1 MSFSRIS
8 RALLCGAAMPPAV
21 AMLAWIYAFRL
32 EPAYLLESVAFRL
45 YALACILLLVA
56 ELVRNVLQRALASAL
71 ICLGLLLVLLQGSI
85 WYGYRFSGMAAVGI
99 DEQITEYYT
108 SRSGTFATPPRI
120 PLKVAGITEE
130 PVSVNL
136 DRDGIESRL
145 EAGKTLQRDG
155 FIFRLEKIEHAPLV
169 SVRTVRGEPVD
180 GAYLKLTSSG
190 EREDFIMF
198 GRLPH
203 RFYVREVREPGSGR
217 AMFRL
222 KVVRDKLTIIDTPV
236 QAGEEIYFDGHF
248 VSCRPGAP
256 WARLAVEKRQ
266 SQLLLWAGL
275 LLVFAGVAGVVAAKR
290 RGKG

>member
-1 MSFSRIS
+1 
-8 RALLCGAAMPPAV
+8 MPPAV
-21 AMLAWIYAFRL
+21 AMLAWVYIL
-32 EPAYLLESVAFRL
+32 KLDPAYLLESVAFRL
-45 YALACILLLVA
+45 YSLACILLLVA
-56 ELVRNVLQRALASAL
+56 ELVRNVLQRALSPAL
-71 ICLGLLLVLLQGSI
+71 ICLGLLLVLLQGGA
-85 WYGYRFSGMAAVGI
+85 WYGYRFDGMAAVGM

-108 SRSGTFATPPRI
+108 SRSGTFVTPPRI

-130 PVSVNL
+130 PVSINL
-136 DRDGIESRL
+136 MRDGIESRL
-145 EAGKTLQRDG
+145 EAGKALQRDG

-180 GAYLKLTSSG
+180 EAYLKLTSSG

-203 RFYVREVREPGSGR
+203 RFYVREVREPGSG
-217 AMFRL
+217 AVFRL
-222 KVVRDKLTIIDTPV
+222 KVVRDKLTIIDAPV

-266 SQLLLWAGL
+266 PRLLLWTGL
-275 LLVFAGVAGVVAAKR
+275 FLVFAGFAGVVTAKR
-290 RGKG
+290 RGRG

>member
-8 RALLCGAAMPPAV
+8 RTLLCGAAIPPAV
-21 AMLAWIYAFRL
+21 AMLVWTCAFRL
-32 EPAYLLESVAFRL
+32 DPAYLLESVAFRL
-45 YALACILLLVA
+45 YALACIILLVV
-56 ELVRNVLQRALASAL
+56 ELVRSVLQRALSPAL
-71 ICLGLLLVLLQGSI
+71 ICLGLLLVLLQGVA
-85 WYGYRFSGMAAVGI
+85 WYGYRFDGMAAVGME
-99 DEQITEYYT
+99 EQITEYYT
-108 SRSGTFATPPRI
+108 SRSGTFITPPRI

-130 PVSVNL
+130 PASVNL
-136 DRDGIESRL
+136 VRDGIESRL
-145 EAGKTLQRDG
+145 EAGKALQRDG
-155 FIFRLEKIEHAPLV
+155 FVFRLEKLEHAPLV

-180 GAYLKLTSSG
+180 EAFLKLTSSG

-203 RFYVREVREPGSGR
+203 RFYVREVREPGSGGT
-217 AMFRL
+217 MFKL

-236 QAGEEIYFDGHF
+236 QAGEEVYFDGHF

-266 SQLLLWAGL
+266 PQLLLWTGL
-275 LLVFAGVAGVVAAKR
+275 LLVFAGVAGVATAKR